1 MRARTVSLVLVSLLA
16 APLLTACGVSP
27 ERLGTA
33 QEPISVCPGNST
45 LQGVDV
51 SHFDGTV
58 DWPTAQ
64 AAGVSFGFVKA
75 TEGDCFV
82 DPMFGTNWPAMAQA
96 GVVRSA
102 YHFFHASVNPIAA
115 ADFHLQTMGPLR
127 PGDLPPA
134 LDLEITDG
142 EPADTITTNAIAWLD
157 HVAAATG
164 LLPILYVSPDF
175 VSSTLGNPAGLE
187 SHAQL
192 WIADWQVTCPDV
204 PAPFATFGFWQND
217 STGTVA
223 GVGTNAVD
231 TDVFNGSA
239 ADLAALTLPSP
250 GGAGGSGGSSGAGG
264 SSGTGGSGPGG
275 SRGTGGSAGTS
286 VGAGGS
292 GQPGTGSGAG
302 SVHEASGCAVGS
314 AGTGSGRLATIAV
327 LGMLMA
333 GRRRRRRT

>member
-1 MRARTVSLVLVSLLA
+1 M
-16 APLLTACGVSP
+16 
-27 ERLGTA
+27 
-33 QEPISVCPGNST
+33 
-45 LQGVDV
+45 
-51 SHFDGTV
+51 
-58 DWPTAQ
+58 
-64 AAGVSFGFVKA
+64 SFGFVKA

-102 YHFFHASVNPIAA
+102 YHFFHASVDPIAA

-275 SRGTGGSAGTS
+275 IPWYRRQRGDQRRSRWVRTTRDRQRRRKRPRGERVRGGLCGHGLGAARDDR
-286 VGAGGS
+286 GAGD
-292 GQPGTGSGAG
+292 AD
-302 SVHEASGCAVGS
+302 
-314 AGTGSGRLATIAV
+314 GRPPAAQAH
-327 LGMLMA
+327 LM
-333 GRRRRRRT
+333 